1 VNNFYIGGKL
11 LNHSVSEQL
20 LEDRSHTASIDELP
34 SSQTTATPSV
44 TAFESFFDWCSHRT
58 EWQREDMEL
67 GLIKD
72 TLALEGYD
80 LSGVASI
87 TTQDWSELALKK
99 GYFQRVQKALKKY
112 RMERRTNRER
122 LSTVEVDG
130 FEL

>member
-1 VNNFYIGGKL
+1 
-11 LNHSVSEQL
+11 
-20 LEDRSHTASIDELP
+20 
-34 SSQTTATPSV
+34 
-44 TAFESFFDWCSHRT
+44 
-58 EWQREDMEL
+58 MEL

-80 LSGVASI
+80 LSGLASM
-87 TTQDWSELALKK
+87 TPQDWSELALKK

-122 LSTVEVDG
+122 LSTEEVDG

>member
-44 TAFESFFDWCSHRT
+44 TAFEAFFDWCNHRT

-80 LSGVASI
+80 LSGLASM
-87 TTQDWSELALKK
+87 TPQDWSELALKK

-122 LSTVEVDG
+122 LSTEEVDG